1 MLPGGTPAA
10 RWLRSNKSRAT
21 AACCCCCCCSLY
33 RSLRI
38 NDDKGLECNICS
50 SRAAA
55 AKFILSLSGSLNNPK
70 SCTLATE
77 ISWAERYGSR
87 NGSAQGP
94 RCGPPLP
101 YPEVPR
107 SRARSRAELAEVVAM
122 LMAMECGGN
131 KPTDTGGGSTE
142 GGGTPCGIWRGGAS
156 FPPTIITS
164 SFDSNFTRGSNVLEP
179 GLEPGRE
186 SGRPSAFMLEEGMAP
201 KEGWLEPGAE
211 GCDDGRSLGSG
222 RSGDREPSR
231 RGTLR
236 S

>member
-1 MLPGGTPAA
+1 
-10 RWLRSNKSRAT
+10 
-21 AACCCCCCCSLY
+21 
-33 RSLRI
+33 
-38 NDDKGLECNICS
+38 
-50 SRAAA
+50 
-55 AKFILSLSGSLNNPK
+55 
-70 SCTLATE
+70 
-77 ISWAERYGSR
+77 
-87 NGSAQGP
+87 
-94 RCGPPLP
+94 
-101 YPEVPR
+101 
-107 SRARSRAELAEVVAM
+107 M